1 MILSNAK
8 KILIEP
14 EATCKTL
21 TRKKSYSPKTT
32 LRNQKKVNL
41 LIIVKTLQVITV
53 SQSSRLH
60 KQLLSLLLKT
70 YTSLGTTFLAGKQM
84 SWAGKLQ

>member
-1 MILSNAK
+1 MILSHAK

-21 TRKKSYSPKTT
+21 TSRKSYKPKTT

-41 LIIVKTLQVITV
+41 STIVKTLQVITV
-53 SQSSRLH
+53 SQSSRLP

-70 YTSLGTTFLAGKQM
+70 YTSSGTTFLAGKRM
-84 SWAGKLQ
+84 S